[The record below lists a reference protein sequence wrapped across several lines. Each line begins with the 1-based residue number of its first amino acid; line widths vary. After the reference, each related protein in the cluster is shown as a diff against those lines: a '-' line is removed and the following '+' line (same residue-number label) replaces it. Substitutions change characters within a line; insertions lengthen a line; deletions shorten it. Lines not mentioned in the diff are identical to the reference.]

1 MSYQFPLCVRCMFT
15 WKKACGHTHFIIVM
29 VRDTWVLSG
38 PWRLKAPGLQ
48 QPVCGVD
55 IAGNQR
61 MKLKG
66 SNNGQK
72 LLGWTKSSFR
82 FFCKM
87 LQENSNKHYDQPN
100 CSLMEV
106 NGNIQ
111 DLVKAGT
118 PKPEY
123 RTKQLHFLS
132 KSQLCLK
139 ALQHFVECSGQKYTS
154 L

>member
-1 MSYQFPLCVRCMFT
+1 MCSLHVHVEESTWAHSFDHCNGQRYLGLVRSMKFESPCV
-15 WKKACGHTHFIIVM
+15 WSGHSRKPENEF
-29 VRDTWVLSG
+29 
-38 PWRLKAPGLQ
+38 
-48 QPVCGVD
+48 
-55 IAGNQR
+55 
-61 MKLKG
+61 KG

-72 LLGWTKSSFR
+72 LLGWPKSSFR
-82 FFCKM
+82 FFCKV
-87 LQENSNKHYDQPN
+87 LKENSNKHYDQPN

-123 RTKQLHFLS
+123 RKKQLHFLS
-132 KSQLCLK
+132 KSQLGLK

-154 L
+154 LQLIKYE